1 MAQSQVS
8 LWHSDNSFLLQT
20 ETDCVWVHREICGC
34 SKGKLYKT
42 MKSGMK
48 QVSVLGFD
56 LILRQDVATVSGNP
70 LECHLASKMVKLI
83 KRK

>member
-1 MAQSQVS
+1 
-8 LWHSDNSFLLQT
+8 
-20 ETDCVWVHREICGC
+20 
-34 SKGKLYKT
+34 

-70 LECHLASKMVKLI
+70 LECHLASKTAKLI
-83 KRK
+83 SKNEKRCFWALGPWAPLALRYGV